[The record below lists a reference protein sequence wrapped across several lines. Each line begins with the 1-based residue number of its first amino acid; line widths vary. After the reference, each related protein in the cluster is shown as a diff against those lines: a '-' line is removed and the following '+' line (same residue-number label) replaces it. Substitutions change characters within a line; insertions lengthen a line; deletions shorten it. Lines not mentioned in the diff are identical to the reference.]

1 MSLPKFKSD
10 DQSLTLMQSAWATQ
24 LDPVLKLPLSTSVL
38 LKSVELVVGANSVN
52 HKLGRKLVG
61 YFITRMRT
69 LHSDIYDTQDSNR
82 TPDLTLLLN
91 SSAAV
96 VVDILVF

>member
-10 DQSLTLMQSAWATQ
+10 DQSLTLMQSAWASQ
-24 LDPVLKLPLSTSVL
+24 LDPVLKLPINSGVL
-38 LKSVELVVGANSVN
+38 LKSVPLLVGQNLVN
-52 HKLGRKLVG
+52 HRLGRKLQG
-61 YFITRMRT
+61 YFITRMRSI
-69 LHSDIYDTQDSNR
+69 HSDIYDTQDSNR